1 MLTLQ
6 YVKTLCEVTVVS
18 PTWSET
24 ECHEPWD
31 VTPCQVVVSDGVL
44 FTVKHDYSKHTYN
57 EFSEVHIISPSLKMK
72 YKQIKICPCHFL

>member
-31 VTPCQVVVSDGVL
+31 VTSCQVVVSDGVL

-57 EFSEVHIISPSLKMK
+57 EFMLTVKSYYFPKSENEN
-72 YKQIKICPCHFL
+72 